1 MMKQTRKQSA
11 VLTTLFGLTLL
22 SGSCGTVHHYPPHRR
37 PHRHH
42 PHRHRIVIVAEQ
54 PATKQG
60 KDCTTFEACLA
71 MAEPSPYGSTE

>member
-1 MMKQTRKQSA
+1 MKQTRKQSA
-11 VLTTLFGLTLL
+11 VLTTLIGLTLL
-22 SGSCGTVHHYPPHRR
+22 LGSCGTVHHYP
-37 PHRHH
+37 